1 MTFES
6 HLSAMRYICALV
18 TTLLLVVCAGP
29 SQAQITGER
38 QATMMVVGTTI
49 VSPEIASSA
58 YSAGF
63 EIAGRGEVLESEG
76 VAPTVYFGFGRRPIA
91 GNYRYDATIRAG
103 GQWRE
108 GRLVVGGEAG
118 LSNQYFS
125 SAADPRYKFQVATH
139 GGIQAGA
146 LQLGIGVSS
155 TFEEDPE
162 VALSAFA
169 GVSL

>member
-1 MTFES
+1 
-6 HLSAMRYICALV
+6 MRYAICLF
-18 TTLLLVVCAGP
+18 LLPFIAAP
-29 SQAQITGER
+29 TQAQTSEER
-38 QATMMVVGTTI
+38 QATVMVLGSTI
-49 VSPEIASSA
+49 VSPEVASDA
-58 YSAGF
+58 YLPGF
-63 EIAGRGEVLESEG
+63 EIAARGEVLPSDG
-76 VAPTVYFGFGRRPIA
+76 VAPTIYMGVGRRPI
-91 GNYRYDATIRAG
+91 GPSYRFDAAFRAG

-125 SAADPRYKFQVATH
+125 SAANPRYRFQVATH

-146 LQLGIGVSS
+146 LQFGVGVSS

-162 VALSAFA
+162 VALSAFV